1 MKKTYIFTL
10 LLISFFVISNS
21 SNAQNVRLN
30 LYSGYNFDDG
40 IEALGNNNN
49 YFKGTI
55 KAGYQW
61 GAGLEFIVRPTY
73 GVELAYFREDT
84 DFPVDY
90 STNSIL
96 NDDSL
101 RTFGVGLNFIMLAGN
116 KYLPLQSK
124 TVSLYGGLMLGMAII
139 NNKDPLPGSD
149 ASATKFAWGAR
160 AGIFINAS
168 KSVGLKLHAQLLSAV
183 QSINGGLYLGTGGV
197 GAGLNT
203 ESSMYQF
210 GLGGAL
216 VFSFGG
222 SKTKMRR

>member
-1 MKKTYIFTL
+1 MKKTYIFIL
-10 LLISFFVISNS
+10 LLISFFAISHS

-40 IEALGNNNN
+40 IDAKGNNNN
-49 YFKGTI
+49 YFRGTI

-61 GAGLEFIVRPTY
+61 GGGLEFIVKPTY
-73 GVELAYFREDT
+73 GVELVYFREDT
-84 DFPVDY
+84 DFDVDY
-90 STNSIL
+90 STGNNGVNSKK
-96 NDDSL
+96 
-101 RTFGVGLNFIMLAGN
+101 TFPIATNFVMLGGN

-124 TVSLYGGLMLGMAII
+124 SVSLYGGLMLGMAIF
-139 NNKDPLPGSD
+139 NNKEPLPGSD

-222 SKTKMRR
+222 SKTRMRR

>member
-139 NNKDPLPGSD
+139 NNKDG
-149 ASATKFAWGAR
+149 
-160 AGIFINAS
+160 
-168 KSVGLKLHAQLLSAV
+168 
-183 QSINGGLYLGTGGV
+183 
-197 GAGLNT
+197 
-203 ESSMYQF
+203 
-210 GLGGAL
+210 
-216 VFSFGG
+216 
-222 SKTKMRR
+222 